1 MKRKISSRKEKP
13 GTGRKKA
20 AGRKALYKEMWIHRE
35 LYFFILPAFV
45 ALIVFSYVPMY
56 GVLMGFQDVK
66 IGNPILQNEWVGLK
80 HFVRFFKGAWFS
92 DIMKNTV
99 VTSLTCQLATWGVS
113 VFLALL
119 LHNTNSPRLKKTS
132 QTLSYIP
139 HLMSTVVVVS
149 IINVFCAGDSGLIN
163 ILLRNLGLDTINF
176 FGSRQWVLPLYL
188 ISEIW
193 VSCGYG
199 AIIYLGTL
207 NSIDEEIME
216 AAKIDGAGKLKRI
229 RYIQLLLLTSTMA
242 VMLIMKMGNVM
253 TLGAEKMLLLQ
264 TDLNIRSSEVIS
276 TYVYKTGVAGG
287 QFGFATAVGVFQSV
301 TNLILVLL
309 TNWVCKK
316 LTDTSII

>member
-1 MKRKISSRKEKP
+1 MKKIASKEKSDTTKNRVS
-13 GTGRKKA
+13 GKR
-20 AGRKALYKEMWIHRE
+20 ALFKEMWINRE
-35 LYFFILPAFV
+35 LYLFILPAFIAV
-45 ALIVFSYVPMY
+45 IIFSYAPLY
-56 GVLMGFQDVK
+56 GVLMAFQDVK
-66 IGNPILQNEWVGLK
+66 IGNAILQNEWVGLK
-80 HFVRFFKGAWFS
+80 HFIRFFEGAWFS

-99 VTSLTCQLATWGVS
+99 LTSLSCQLVTWVVS
-113 VFLALL
+113 VFLAIL
-119 LHNTNSPRLKKTS
+119 LHNTNSSRLKKTS

-163 ILLRNLGLDTINF
+163 ILLRNLGLDGVNF
-176 FGSRQWVLPLYL
+176 FGSRKWVLPLYL

-193 VSCGYG
+193 TSCGYG

-229 RYIQLLLLTSTMA
+229 RYIQLPLLTSTMA

-253 TLGAEKMLLLQ
+253 SLGAEKMLLLQ

-276 TYVYKTGVAGG
+276 TYVYKTGVSGG
-287 QFGFATAVGVFQSV
+287 QFGFATAVGLFQSV
-301 TNLILVLL
+301 VNLLLVLL
-309 TNWVCKK
+309 TNWICKK
-316 LTDTSII
+316 MTDTSII